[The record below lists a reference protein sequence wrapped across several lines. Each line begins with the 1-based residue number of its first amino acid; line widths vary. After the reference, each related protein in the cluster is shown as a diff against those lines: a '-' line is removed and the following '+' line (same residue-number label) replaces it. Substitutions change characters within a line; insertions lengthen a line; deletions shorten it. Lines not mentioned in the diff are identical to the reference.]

1 MSNEATAAQL
11 AARTSGPV
19 WSRAEADRASYDE
32 GRSGF
37 NLALDHQPALVLAA
51 ATPADVVE
59 GIRFAAGNGLPVDV
73 QATGHGA
80 HRAMD
85 GGLLVT
91 TRRLTGVDVD
101 PGRRV
106 ARISAGA
113 TATDVIAATAPHGL
127 AAAVGAA
134 PGVGF
139 VSYTIG
145 GGVGLLGRAHGY
157 AADCA
162 RRLEI
167 VTADGREL
175 AVTQEQHPELFWA
188 LRGGGGNLAAVT
200 AIEVDLIPVPVLYG
214 GGLFFSGDRAPDV
227 LEAFRRAMATAPPEL
242 TLSLAFVAFPDL
254 PVVPPPLQGKFCG
267 HLRVAYLGERGAGE
281 PLIAP
286 LRAAAPFLDTI
297 GVLPLTKIGT
307 IHADPV
313 GPMPVSS
320 DSLALIGD
328 DTLSDL
334 LPLIQPD
341 APFMLE
347 LRHLGGALTRPR
359 GAPSAVG
366 HRPAMLNLFTSA
378 YPGTVPD
385 VAASG
390 QQRACKAVA
399 AASVGGPLRNFLP
412 TRYPDATAC
421 YEPAVATELA
431 RLKTIWDPDDTFRF
445 APAVRRPPAA
455 P

>member
-1 MSNEATAAQL
+1 MSDEATAAKL

-19 WSRAEADRASYDE
+19 WSRAAVDRSGYDE

-37 NLALDHQPALVLAA
+37 NSALDHQPALVLAA
-51 ATPADVVE
+51 ATAADVAA
-59 GIRFAAGNGLPVDV
+59 GISFAAENGLPVDL

-91 TRRLTGVDVD
+91 TRHLTGVDVD

-113 TATDVIAATAPHGL
+113 TAADVIAATAPHGL

-145 GGVGLLGRAHGY
+145 GGLGLLGRAHGY
-157 AADCA
+157 AADWA
-162 RRLEI
+162 RRLEV

-200 AIEVDLIPVPVLYG
+200 AMEVDLIPVPVLYG

-227 LEAFRRAMATAPPEL
+227 LEAFRRAITTAPPEL

-254 PVVPPPLQGKFCG
+254 PVVPPPLRGEFCG
-267 HLRVAYLGERGAGE
+267 HVRVAYLGERGAGE

-286 LRAAAPFLDTI
+286 LRAAAPFLDTV
-297 GVLPLTKIGT
+297 GVLPLTEMGA
-307 IHADPV
+307 IHGDPV

-320 DSLALIGD
+320 NSVALSGD
-328 DTLSDL
+328 EGLDDL
-334 LPLIQPD
+334 LPLVQPD

-347 LRHLGGALTRPR
+347 LRHLGGALTQPR
-359 GAPSAVG
+359 RVPSAVG
-366 HRPAMLNLFTSA
+366 HRAAMLNLFTSA

-385 VAASG
+385 VAASA
-390 QQRACKAVA
+390 QQRACEAVA

-412 TRYPDATAC
+412 TQYPEATTC
-421 YEPAVATELA
+421 YEPAAAELA
-431 RLKTIWDPDDTFRF
+431 RLKTTWDPDDTFRF
-445 APAVRRPPAA
+445 APAVRRPPAG